1 MTALRGLVAPREAY
15 VRHELDAAQL
25 AVVQRAAEESFVVVG
40 APGTGKT
47 TALVELVAHRVEVDC
62 VATNDIVVLTG
73 QRLAANRLRE
83 ALAARLRRPTNGPL
97 ARTPM
102 SLALALAT
110 DGAEARGDVVPRL
123 LTGAEQDRIIA
134 TLLEAQA
141 SDALDSA
148 PEYGANESGANES
161 GATPWPSTLGAEV
174 RASRVFR
181 NELRDLID
189 RCIDAGIDAHELEQL
204 ARQHG
209 VPEWQAVAR
218 FWATSLTDVLDAMR
232 LGFADAAE
240 VMRQATVAVA
250 RGDALTGTKVI
261 VVDDAQELT
270 AGAIALLTAASRRG
284 IPLVMFGNPDE
295 TATAFRG
302 AVPSVLG
309 RFGSIVGSPGEP
321 MLLPHVHRH
330 GSAIRGSVAR
340 LEARIGAAELGTQ
353 RRATAS
359 PNTPAG
365 SVIVIEKPQRAT
377 ELAAVARAMR
387 EAHVRDG
394 VGWHRMAVVVRQ
406 GALVESVARQLAIH
420 EVPTRTLVSD
430 QALRDQPLVREF
442 ITALRLSE
450 PGRVM
455 TPAEAETFLSGE
467 MGGLSAVD
475 TRRLRL
481 ALRHH
486 DLIAGGDRT
495 GPELVRD
502 GLTNVAEFA
511 VIDSAPA
518 RAATRMATLLERLR
532 EQRATGATIEELL
545 WTAWHGSVL
554 PRELAAATEGTGLV
568 AEEAHRKLD
577 TVLALFASARR
588 FVEREADRTPEDFI
602 HDLLTT
608 DVPEDTLAPS
618 SSSDAVIVCTPPSVI
633 GAEYDVVAVVAVQ
646 EGVWPNLRLRGQL
659 LHAGRFDDLM
669 GGASGAHRDT
679 SSAGTSSGVTSSAG
693 TSSSGSASSTTDAR
707 LAVLHDELRMFVLAC
722 SRARH
727 TLIVSATNSAD
738 VMASPFLTLVAEPEG
753 AASDAGAHEAQPEKE
768 ITADEPNADG
778 SDAIFGGYPLS
789 LSGITGYARRE
800 LVRQFPSSTESSAPT
815 STVHAEAL
823 ARALARLAEAGV
835 AGAHPDDWYGLAGPS
850 TERDLVDEADRA
862 EGLRVHVSPSRLE
875 AWERNQLGWFI
886 DSTVGGEQTVATGL
900 GTLVHK
906 VFEDVGNEI
915 LTDLSAE
922 SLWAA
927 VDKRW
932 HELTFEAEW
941 LGERERTRAKTMVNN
956 LATYLSSLRARN
968 VDVVGVECSFSFDVG
983 VGRLVGRIDRVHRNP
998 DGTVTIVDLKT
1009 GRMKMT
1015 EDDVAENLQLECYQ
1029 LALVRDEIRE
1039 TVDADPESSEPRPI
1053 GNQVAPGAESGGAGI
1068 LMVDDKAVKKTRAG
1082 EILEVLQPA
1091 IERGGAAQEAIE
1103 QRVAQAAEGMSES
1116 SFTAVIFTREERGEF
1131 DSTYAK
1137 RIHTV
1142 SAVSA

>member
-1 MTALRGLVAPREAY
+1 

-25 AVVQRAAEESFVVVG
+25 AVIQRPATESFVVVG
-40 APGTGKT
+40 APGSGKT
-47 TALVELVAHRVEVDC
+47 TALVELVAHRVEERQ

-102 SLALALAT
+102 SLALSFAT
-110 DGAEARGDVVPRL
+110 EGAEARGDVIPRL

-141 SDALDSA
+141 SDALDSGFLE
-148 PEYGANESGANES
+148 PGPRESHA
-161 GATPWPSTLGAEV
+161 ALWPNTLGPDV
-174 RASRVFR
+174 RSSRVFR

-189 RCIDAGIDAHELEQL
+189 RSIDAGLSAQDLEKL
-204 ARQHG
+204 AQQHG
-209 VPEWQAVAR
+209 VPEWQAAAR

-232 LGFADAAE
+232 YGFADAAE

-250 RGDALTGTKVI
+250 EGVALSGVKVI

-270 AGAIALLTAASRRG
+270 AGAIALLTAASGRG

-295 TATAFRG
+295 TATGFRG
-302 AVPSVLG
+302 AVPRVLG
-309 RFGSIVGSPGEP
+309 RFDTVVSSPAEPIVLS
-321 MLLPHVHRH
+321 HVHRH
-330 GSAIRGSVAR
+330 GSTIRDAVAR
-340 LEARIGAAELGTQ
+340 IEARVGSAEWGTQ
-353 RRATAS
+353 RKAMAS
-359 PNTPAG
+359 PGMTAG
-365 SVIVIEKPQRAT
+365 SVVVIEKPQRAT
-377 ELAAVARAMR
+377 ELAAVARALR

-442 ITALRLSE
+442 ISALRLSE
-450 PGRVM
+450 PGRAIA
-455 TPAEAETFLSGE
+455 PAEAETFLSGE
-467 MGGLSAVD
+467 LAGLSAVD
-475 TRRLRL
+475 ARRLRL
-481 ALRHH
+481 ALRQH
-486 DLIAGGDRT
+486 DLMAGGDRS

-518 RAATRMATLLERLR
+518 RAATRVATMLSRLR

-554 PRELAAATEGTGLV
+554 PRELATATQATGLV

-588 FVEREADRTPEDFI
+588 FVEREAERTPEDFI

-659 LHAGRFDDLM
+659 FHAGRFDDLISHSAPR
-669 GGASGAHRDT
+669 GGNQASGA
-679 SSAGTSSGVTSSAG
+679 APA
-693 TSSSGSASSTTDAR
+693 TTDAR

-722 SRARH
+722 SRPRH

-738 VMASPFLTLVAEPEG
+738 VMASPFLALVKEREVVTSPVG
-753 AASDAGAHEAQPEKE
+753 TSDAEKAAATENEEELGAGAPKAAAGE
-768 ITADEPNADG
+768 
-778 SDAIFGGYPLS
+778 YPLS

-800 LVRQFPSSTESSAPT
+800 LVRQFPQSTESSAPI
-815 STVHAEAL
+815 SADRADLL

-835 AGAHPDDWYGLAGPS
+835 AGAHPEEWYGLAGPS
-850 TERDLVDEADRA
+850 TERDIVDEADRA
-862 EGLRVHVSPSRLE
+862 EGISVHVSPSRLE

-886 DSTVGGEQTVATGL
+886 DSTVGGDQTVATGL

-906 VFEDVGNEI
+906 VFEDVGNEL

-941 LGERERTRAKTMVNN
+941 LGERERTRAKTMVSN
-956 LATYLSSLRARN
+956 LATYLSGLRARN

-1015 EDDVAENLQLECYQ
+1015 EDDVAENVQLECYQ
-1029 LALVRDEIRE
+1029 LALVRDEIRQP
-1039 TVDADPESSEPRPI
+1039 VDVDPESSEPRPL
-1053 GNQVAPGAESGGAGI
+1053 GDQVAPGAESGGAGI
-1068 LMVDDKAVKKTRAG
+1068 LMVDDKAVKKSRAG

-1103 QRVAQAAEGMSES
+1103 QRVAQAAEGMAAS

>member
-1 MTALRGLVAPREAY
+1 

-25 AVVQRAAEESFVVVG
+25 AVVQRAAGESFVVVG

-47 TALVELVAHRVEVDC
+47 TALVELVAHRVEVDR

-148 PEYGANESGANES
+148 PEYGANESGA
-161 GATPWPSTLGAEV
+161 TPWPSTLGAEV

-232 LGFADAAE
+232 FGFADAAE

-250 RGDALTGTKVI
+250 RGDALTGAKVI

-330 GSAIRGSVAR
+330 GSAIRGAVAR

-359 PNTPAG
+359 PNAPGG

-377 ELAAVARAMR
+377 ELTAVARAMR

-442 ITALRLSE
+442 ITALRLRRSS
-450 PGRVM
+450 RVRWAVCR
-455 TPAEAETFLSGE
+455 PSIRVVCAW
-467 MGGLSAVD
+467 LSAI
-475 TRRLRL
+475 T
-481 ALRHH
+481 
-486 DLIAGGDRT
+486 T
-495 GPELVRD
+495 
-502 GLTNVAEFA
+502 
-511 VIDSAPA
+511 SS
-518 RAATRMATLLERLR
+518 RAATAPVPSWFATD
-532 EQRATGATIEELL
+532 
-545 WTAWHGSVL
+545 S
-554 PRELAAATEGTGLV
+554 
-568 AEEAHRKLD
+568 
-577 TVLALFASARR
+577 
-588 FVEREADRTPEDFI
+588 RT
-602 HDLLTT
+602 L
-608 DVPEDTLAPS
+608 PS
-618 SSSDAVIVCTPPSVI
+618 S
-633 GAEYDVVAVVAVQ
+633 
-646 EGVWPNLRLRGQL
+646 R
-659 LHAGRFDDLM
+659 
-669 GGASGAHRDT
+669 
-679 SSAGTSSGVTSSAG
+679 
-693 TSSSGSASSTTDAR
+693 
-707 LAVLHDELRMFVLAC
+707 
-722 SRARH
+722 
-727 TLIVSATNSAD
+727 
-738 VMASPFLTLVAEPEG
+738 
-753 AASDAGAHEAQPEKE
+753 
-768 ITADEPNADG
+768 
-778 SDAIFGGYPLS
+778 
-789 LSGITGYARRE
+789 
-800 LVRQFPSSTESSAPT
+800 
-815 STVHAEAL
+815 
-823 ARALARLAEAGV
+823 
-835 AGAHPDDWYGLAGPS
+835 
-850 TERDLVDEADRA
+850 
-862 EGLRVHVSPSRLE
+862 
-875 AWERNQLGWFI
+875 
-886 DSTVGGEQTVATGL
+886 
-900 GTLVHK
+900 
-906 VFEDVGNEI
+906 
-915 LTDLSAE
+915 
-922 SLWAA
+922 
-927 VDKRW
+927 
-932 HELTFEAEW
+932 
-941 LGERERTRAKTMVNN
+941 
-956 LATYLSSLRARN
+956 
-968 VDVVGVECSFSFDVG
+968 
-983 VGRLVGRIDRVHRNP
+983 
-998 DGTVTIVDLKT
+998 
-1009 GRMKMT
+1009 
-1015 EDDVAENLQLECYQ
+1015 
-1029 LALVRDEIRE
+1029 
-1039 TVDADPESSEPRPI
+1039 
-1053 GNQVAPGAESGGAGI
+1053 
-1068 LMVDDKAVKKTRAG
+1068 
-1082 EILEVLQPA
+1082 
-1091 IERGGAAQEAIE
+1091 
-1103 QRVAQAAEGMSES
+1103 
-1116 SFTAVIFTREERGEF
+1116 
-1131 DSTYAK
+1131 
-1137 RIHTV
+1137 
-1142 SAVSA
+1142 